1 MSKKNFKGG
10 LDSLLGGEATRNTPD
25 QETLEQVQT
34 ETGRK
39 ARDIRATFIV
49 DEDLHEKVKA
59 IAYFERENIKDTLD
73 KALREYTGAY
83 ESKNGTDYLDLYKRS
98 SK

>member
-10 LDSLLGGEATRNTPD
+10 LDSLLGGEATRNAPE
-25 QETLEQVQT
+25 QKALEEAPT
-34 ETGRK
+34 ETEGK
-39 ARDIRATFIV
+39 GKDIRATFIV

-98 SK
+98 NK

>member
-10 LDSLLGGEATRNTPD
+10 LDSLLGGEATRSTP
-25 QETLEQVQT
+25 EPEKLEQVTIET
-34 ETGRK
+34 EGK
-39 ARDIRATFIV
+39 GRDIRATFIV

-83 ESKNGTDYLDLYKRS
+83 ESENGMDYLDLYKRS